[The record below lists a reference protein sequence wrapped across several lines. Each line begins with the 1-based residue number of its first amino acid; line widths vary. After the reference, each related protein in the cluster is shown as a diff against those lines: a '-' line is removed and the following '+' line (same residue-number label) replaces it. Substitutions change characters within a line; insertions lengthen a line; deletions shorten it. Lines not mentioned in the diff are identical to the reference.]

1 MSLSR
6 VITCPL
12 CSCVNT
18 RTSAGD
24 KLPPVGGNRYQR
36 SVDDGGS
43 LKNWLSNYS
52 NTNMHSEQ
60 TELKDRKLHLIYN
73 ININ

>member
-1 MSLSR
+1 MSLSG
-6 VITCPL
+6 VVSCPL
-12 CSCVNT
+12 CSYVNT

-24 KLPPVGGNRYQR
+24 KLPPVGGHRYQR

-43 LKNWLSNYS
+43 LTNWLSNYS
-52 NTNMHSEQ
+52 NTNKNSEQ
-60 TELKDRKLHLIYN
+60 TELKQRKKHLDYN